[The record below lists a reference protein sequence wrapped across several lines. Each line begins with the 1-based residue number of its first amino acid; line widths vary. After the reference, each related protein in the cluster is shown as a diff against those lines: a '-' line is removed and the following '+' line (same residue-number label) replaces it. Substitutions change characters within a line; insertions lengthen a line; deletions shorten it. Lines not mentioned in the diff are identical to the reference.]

1 MFKRGYYG
9 LLTTVSLSSLGD
21 TFGLL
26 AMEWLVYDLT
36 GSKLAMGALALSS
49 GIPELVLRLLGSPL
63 SDRLP
68 RGRFMAVLASLRL
81 LALLLPLTMGLAGAL
96 QLWHLFFAAGLSGT
110 CAALFMPTA
119 MAVVPDVA
127 EYRKLTRAFAV
138 IDSSKNAAAL
148 LGPALAGALT
158 AAFGALPA
166 LAINAVCYIAAIVT
180 LLWLPKL
187 YSPTNRE
194 NGFSLSRYVRD
205 IAESF
210 SFYRQ
215 YPAMLTIMC
224 TVAVSNM
231 CYFAVWTM
239 MVPYV
244 RDVLNLN
251 AAAMGTLTTVFA
263 LGTLAGLAVI
273 SLLGEIQKRQQV
285 MTSSLMLVGL
295 CYVFIS
301 LGPSYPFV
309 LGALFISGAAGP
321 FFGSLSSSLHG
332 RLVPAHLQGRVNSVR
347 FLIGGS
353 LQPVGTLG
361 GALVAQKYGLNTLF
375 FTAGLLAFLCSG
387 SALLLPV
394 LKGINGKLDD
404 LHVQASNK
412 QLITTLKS
420 DVPH

>member
-1 MFKRGYYG
+1 MSKRGYYG
-9 LLTTVSLSSLGD
+9 LLTTISLSSLGD

-63 SDRLP
+63 ADRLP
-68 RGRFMAVLASLRL
+68 RGRFMAALASLRL
-81 LALLLPLTMGLAGAL
+81 LALLLPLGMGLAGAL

-127 EYRKLTRAFAV
+127 EHRKLTRAFAV
-138 IDSSKNAAAL
+138 IDSFKNAAAL

-166 LAINAVCYIAAIVT
+166 LAINAACYTAAIAT

-187 YSPTNRE
+187 YTPGNRD
-194 NGFSLSRYVRD
+194 GRFSLSHYVRD

-215 YPAMLTIMC
+215 FPAMLTIMC
-224 TVAVSNM
+224 IVAVSNM

-244 RDVLNLN
+244 RDVLQLS

-263 LGTLAGLAVI
+263 LGTLVGLAVI

-309 LGALFISGAAGP
+309 LTVLFISGAAGP

-332 RLVPAHLQGRVNSVR
+332 RLVPGHLQGRVNSVR

-361 GALVAQKYGLNTLF
+361 GAILAQTYGLNTLF
-375 FTAGLLAFLCSG
+375 LIAGLTAFLCSG
-387 SALLLPV
+387 SAMLLPV
-394 LKGINGKLDD
+394 LKGINGSLDE
-404 LHVQASNK
+404 LE
-412 QLITTLKS
+412 TKS
-420 DVPH
+420 SAENFL